1 MLSLTVAAPLAFL
14 PIVSLVATLRWM
26 AASSRTS

>member
-1 MLSLTVAAPLAFL
+1 MLTLTVAAPLAFL

-26 AASSRTS
+26 AVSSSS

>member
-14 PIVSLVATLRWM
+14 PIVSLMATLRWM
-26 AASSRTS
+26 AVSTR